1 MVEEAEIINPPNQ
14 LKDKVSVGGPGAVS
28 ADVLARAEKVI
39 TEMADQYLDWVQADL
54 LKLQAAYADLAAAG
68 PGSKKDKVA
77 RVFEVAHDMKG
88 QGGSFGYDL
97 ITIIGNQ
104 VCRMIERS
112 ETIGVAEI
120 GAIGVHVET
129 MKLVI
134 SEDMKGDGGDV
145 GKKVLLGLEK
155 VYEKVMG

>member
-1 MVEEAEIINPPNQ
+1 MAKEAEIINAPNQ
-14 LKDKVSVGGPGAVS
+14 LKNKVSVGGPGAVD
-28 ADVLARAEKVI
+28 ADVLARAEMVI
-39 TEMADQYLDWVQADL
+39 TEMADQYLDWVKVDL
-54 LKLQAAYADLAAAG
+54 EKLQAAYADLAAAG
-68 PGSKKDKVA
+68 PGAKDEVT

-112 ETIGVAEI
+112 DTIGAAEI
-120 GAIGVHVET
+120 EAIGVHVNT

-134 SEDMKGDGGDV
+134 TEEMKGDGGDS
-145 GKKVLLGLEK
+145 GKKILLGLEK

>member
-1 MVEEAEIINPPNQ
+1 MAKEAEIINAPNQ
-14 LKDKVSVGGPGAVS
+14 LKNKVSVGGPGAVD
-28 ADVLARAEKVI
+28 ADVLARAEMVI
-39 TEMADQYLDWVQADL
+39 TEMADQYLDWVKVDL
-54 LKLQAAYADLAAAG
+54 EKLQAAYADLAAAG
-68 PGSKKDKVA
+68 PGAKDEVT

-104 VCRMIERS
+104 VCRIIERS
-112 ETIGVAEI
+112 DTIGAAEI
-120 GAIGVHVET
+120 EAIGVHVNT

-134 SEDMKGDGGDV
+134 TEEMKGDGGDS
-145 GKKVLLGLEK
+145 GKKILLGLEK